1 MITGKNSI
9 WKMAALFAIV
19 LVAALDIIFAT
30 QSLVV
35 EGINGILVAGS
46 LLYFAYSKYKKWSE
60 K

>member
-30 QSLVV
+30 QV
-35 EGINGILVAGS
+35 EWINGILVAGS